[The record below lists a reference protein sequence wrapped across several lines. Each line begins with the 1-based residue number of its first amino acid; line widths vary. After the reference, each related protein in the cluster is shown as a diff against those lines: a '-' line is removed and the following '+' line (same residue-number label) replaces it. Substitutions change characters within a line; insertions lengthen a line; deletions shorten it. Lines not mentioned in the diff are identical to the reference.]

1 MWCHHRQLTLTALVQ
16 VRDSFGN
23 RGSIRCMLA
32 AGQTKAQAPRLVVC
46 GPQSA
51 LRFAIVRNIGKRPPR
66 KAQGGPQNKRA
77 TVPVRVPAVVSSD
90 SEAESVS
97 GAEQ

>member
-1 MWCHHRQLTLTALVQ
+1 MWCHHRQLTLPAPVQ

-77 TVPVRVPAVVSSD
+77 AVPVRVPAVVSSD

>member
-1 MWCHHRQLTLTALVQ
+1 M
-16 VRDSFGN
+16 RDSFGN

-32 AGQTKAQAPRLVVC
+32 AGQTKAQAPKLVVC

-77 TVPVRVPAVVSSD
+77 AVPVRVPAVVSSD